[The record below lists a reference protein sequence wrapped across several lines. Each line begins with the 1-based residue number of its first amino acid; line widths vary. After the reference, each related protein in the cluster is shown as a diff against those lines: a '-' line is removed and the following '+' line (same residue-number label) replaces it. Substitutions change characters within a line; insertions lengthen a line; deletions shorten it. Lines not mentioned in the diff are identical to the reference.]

1 MSAYLVDAETLAA
14 LATYWER
21 KSSQPGRCRTPE
33 QQIER
38 ACLFMLKAENGGQ
51 VDFKT
56 CWHDA
61 NKTATKLLKIL
72 TPLAAVEQVLFWGNE
87 ESIKARYPDP
97 DVHMDMLSP
106 ADGAGYLEGR
116 SIPIVDHWIQQKTT
130 GHMLAILQEY
140 EYQSCESAGW
150 EQSLA
155 FMICEQIR
163 QYLLEDLADRDC
175 PDGRPVNLREAV
187 AS

>member
-38 ACLFMLKAENGGQ
+38 ACLFTLKARNGGRL
-51 VDFKT
+51 DMR
-56 CWHDA
+56 
-61 NKTATKLLKIL
+61 TAWTEAAEMAKGL
-72 TPLAAVEQVLFWGNE
+72 TGLRDPRPLEVAEIVLFNGNAA
-87 ESIKARYPDP
+87 SIKARYPD
-97 DVHMDMLSP
+97 DYMDMLSHG
-106 ADGAGYLEGR
+106 DGPDYLRGR
-116 SIPIVDHWIQQKTT
+116 SLPIVDHWIQQKTT

-140 EYQSCESAGW
+140 EYQSCESADW

-155 FMICEQIR
+155 FMLCSQIR